1 MAKSSSRVIW
11 TGSWVVRKLFT
22 AAEAVPV
29 AAEKRKT
36 MYRRLSELGAS
47 GGSVSK
53 TLNEFILEGGKTS
66 KINLTYCIK
75 ELRKYGRFDHAI
87 EVLEW
92 MQKRK
97 MNFSHV
103 DHAVYLDLTAK
114 TKGIAA
120 AENYFDNLQP
130 SVQNHVTYSTLLNCY
145 CKELMSEKALA
156 LFEKMDKMKLLS
168 TSMPF
173 SNLMTL
179 HMRLGQPEKVL
190 DIVQEMKQGGISPS
204 TFTYSIWM
212 QSYGCLNDFE
222 GVHRVLDEMKMDGKE
237 NFSWTTYSNLAA
249 IYVKA
254 GLFDKAESALR
265 KLEEQIEC
273 GRDGGLQKK
282 RRHDGGDREAYHFLI
297 SLYAGT
303 SNLSEVHR
311 VWNSLKSR
319 FRTTTNISYLNVLQ
333 ALAKLKDA
341 EGLLKCFKEWESSCQ
356 SYDMRLANV
365 AIRSCLE
372 HGMYEEA
379 ESIFDDALKRT
390 KGLFFKAREMFMV
403 FFLKNHRPD
412 LALKHMKAAL
422 SEVNEI
428 EWQPDQK
435 TLSAF
440 LNYFEDEKDVDG
452 AERLCKIW
460 KQNNRLNSNAYIL
473 LLKTHIAAGRLAPE
487 MRQRLEEDNIEINP
501 ELENLLERVSPKLA

>member
-1 MAKSSSRVIW
+1 MAKSPSRVIW
-11 TGSWVVRKLFT
+11 TGSLAVRHLCA

-29 AAEKRKT
+29 KR

-66 KINLTYCIK
+66 KINLTTCIK
-75 ELRKYGRFDHAI
+75 KLRKYGRFDHAI
-87 EVLEW
+87 EVMEW

-120 AENYFDNLQP
+120 AENYFDNLPP

-145 CKELMSEKALA
+145 CKELMSEKAQT

-190 DIVQEMKQGGISPS
+190 DIVQEMKQRGVSPG
-204 TFTYSIWM
+204 TFTYNIWM
-212 QSYGCLNDFE
+212 QSYGCLNDFK
-222 GVHRVLDEMKMDGKE
+222 GVQRVLDEMKMDGKE
-237 NFSWTTYSNLAA
+237 NFSWTTYSNLAT

-254 GLFDKAESALR
+254 GLFDKAESALG

-273 GRDGGLQKK
+273 GRDCDFQKN
-282 RRHDGGDREAYHFLI
+282 RRHDGDREAYHFLI

-311 VWNSLKSR
+311 VWNSLKSS

-333 ALAKLKDA
+333 ALAKLKDV
-341 EGLLKCFKEWESSCQ
+341 EGLLKCFKEWESSCH

-365 AIRSCLE
+365 AIRACLE
-372 HGMYEEA
+372 HDMHEEA
-379 ESIFDDALKRT
+379 ASIFDEALKRT

-403 FFLKNHRPD
+403 FFLKNRQPD
-412 LALKHMKAAL
+412 LALEHMKAAF
-422 SEVNEI
+422 SDIKEI

-435 TLSAF
+435 TVSAF
-440 LNYFEDEKDVDG
+440 LNCFEDEKDVDG

-460 KQNNRLNSNAYIL
+460 KQLNRLNSNAYIL
-473 LLKTHIAAGRLAPE
+473 LLKTYIAAGRLAPE

-501 ELENLLERVSPKLA
+501 ELENLLERVSPK

>member
-1 MAKSSSRVIW
+1 MAKNPSRVIW
-11 TGSWVVRKLFT
+11 TGSWAVRKLFT

-29 AAEKRKT
+29 AAKKRKT

-53 TLNEFILEGGKTS
+53 TLNEFILEGGKAS
-66 KINLTYCIK
+66 KINLTDCIK

-87 EVLEW
+87 EVLKW

-103 DHAVYLDLTAK
+103 DHALYLDLTAK

-168 TSMPF
+168 SSMPF

-190 DIVQEMKQGGISPS
+190 DIVQEMKQRGISPS

-222 GVHRVLDEMKMDGKE
+222 GVQRVLDEMKMDGKE
-237 NFSWTTYSNLAA
+237 NFSWTTYSNLAT

-273 GRDGGLQKK
+273 GRDGGFQKK
-282 RRHDGGDREAYHFLI
+282 CRHDGDREAYHFLI

-365 AIRSCLE
+365 AIRACLE
-372 HGMYEEA
+372 HDMYEEA

-422 SEVNEI
+422 SEVREI
-428 EWQPDQK
+428 EWEPDQK
-435 TLSAF
+435 TISAF

-460 KQNNRLNSNAYIL
+460 KQINRLNSNAYIL

>member
-1 MAKSSSRVIW
+1 
-11 TGSWVVRKLFT
+11 
-22 AAEAVPV
+22 
-29 AAEKRKT
+29 
-36 MYRRLSELGAS
+36 
-47 GGSVSK
+47 
-53 TLNEFILEGGKTS
+53 
-66 KINLTYCIK
+66 
-75 ELRKYGRFDHAI
+75 
-87 EVLEW
+87 
-92 MQKRK
+92 
-97 MNFSHV
+97 
-103 DHAVYLDLTAK
+103 
-114 TKGIAA
+114 
-120 AENYFDNLQP
+120 
-130 SVQNHVTYSTLLNCY
+130 
-145 CKELMSEKALA
+145 
-156 LFEKMDKMKLLS
+156 MDKMKLLS

-190 DIVQEMKQGGISPS
+190 DIVQEMKQRGISPS

-273 GRDGGLQKK
+273 GRGGGFQKK
-282 RRHDGGDREAYHFLI
+282 HRHDGGDREAYHFLI

-303 SNLSEVHR
+303 SNPSEVHR

-372 HGMYEEA
+372 H
-379 ESIFDDALKRT
+379 
-390 KGLFFKAREMFMV
+390 
-403 FFLKNHRPD
+403 
-412 LALKHMKAAL
+412 AL

-440 LNYFEDEKDVDG
+440 LNYFEDDKDVDC

-487 MRQRLEEDNIEINP
+487 MRQRLEEDNIEMNP

>member
-1 MAKSSSRVIW
+1 MAKSPSRVIW
-11 TGSWVVRKLFT
+11 TGSRAVRHLCA

-29 AAEKRKT
+29 AAEKRKR

-53 TLNEFILEGGKTS
+53 TLNELILEGGKTS
-66 KINLTYCIK
+66 KINLTTCIK
-75 ELRKYGRFDHAI
+75 KLRKYGRFDHAI
-87 EVLEW
+87 EVMEW

-120 AENYFDNLQP
+120 AENYFDNLPP

-145 CKELMSEKALA
+145 CKELMSEKALT

-190 DIVQEMKQGGISPS
+190 DIVQEMKQRGVSPG
-204 TFTYSIWM
+204 TFTYNIWM

-222 GVHRVLDEMKMDGKE
+222 GVQRVLDEMKMDGKE
-237 NFSWTTYSNLAA
+237 NFSWTTYSNLAT

-254 GLFDKAESALR
+254 GLLDQAESALR

-273 GRDGGLQKK
+273 GRDCDFQKK
-282 RRHDGGDREAYHFLI
+282 RRHDADREAYHFLI

-311 VWNSLKSR
+311 VWNSLKSS

-333 ALAKLKDA
+333 ALAKLKDV
-341 EGLLKCFKEWESSCQ
+341 EGLLKCFKEWESSCH

-365 AIRSCLE
+365 AIRACLE
-372 HGMYEEA
+372 HDMYEEA
-379 ESIFDDALKRT
+379 ASIFDEALKRT

-403 FFLKNHRPD
+403 FFLKNHQQD
-412 LALKHMKAAL
+412 LALKHMKAAF
-422 SEVNEI
+422 SEAKEI

-435 TLSAF
+435 TVSAF

-460 KQNNRLNSNAYIL
+460 KQINRLKSNAYIL
-473 LLKTHIAAGRLAPE
+473 LLKTYIAAGRLAPE

-501 ELENLLERVSPKLA
+501 ELENLLERLSPK

>member
-1 MAKSSSRVIW
+1 M
-11 TGSWVVRKLFT
+11 
-22 AAEAVPV
+22 
-29 AAEKRKT
+29 
-36 MYRRLSELGAS
+36 
-47 GGSVSK
+47 
-53 TLNEFILEGGKTS
+53 
-66 KINLTYCIK
+66 
-75 ELRKYGRFDHAI
+75 
-87 EVLEW
+87 EW

-120 AENYFDNLQP
+120 AENYFDNLPP

-145 CKELMSEKALA
+145 CKELMSEKALT

-190 DIVQEMKQGGISPS
+190 DIVQEMKQRGVSPG
-204 TFTYSIWM
+204 TFTYNIWM

-222 GVHRVLDEMKMDGKE
+222 GVQRVLDEMKMDGKE
-237 NFSWTTYSNLAA
+237 NFSWTTYSNLAT

-254 GLFDKAESALR
+254 GLLEQAESALR

-273 GRDGGLQKK
+273 GRDCDFQKK
-282 RRHDGGDREAYHFLI
+282 RRHDADREAYHFLI

-311 VWNSLKSR
+311 VWNSLKSS

-333 ALAKLKDA
+333 ALAKLKDV
-341 EGLLKCFKEWESSCQ
+341 EGLLKCFKEWESSCH

-365 AIRSCLE
+365 AIRACLE
-372 HGMYEEA
+372 HDMYEEA
-379 ESIFDDALKRT
+379 ASIFDEALKRT

-403 FFLKNHRPD
+403 FFLKNHQPD
-412 LALKHMKAAL
+412 LALKHMKAAF
-422 SEVNEI
+422 SEAKEI

-435 TLSAF
+435 TVSAF

-460 KQNNRLNSNAYIL
+460 KQINRQKCNAYIL
-473 LLKTHIAAGRLAPE
+473 LLKTYIAAGRLAPE

-501 ELENLLERVSPKLA
+501 ELENLLKRLSPK

>member
-1 MAKSSSRVIW
+1 MAKSPSRVIW
-11 TGSWVVRKLFT
+11 TGSRAVRHLCA

-29 AAEKRKT
+29 KR

-66 KINLTYCIK
+66 KINLTTCIK
-75 ELRKYGRFDHAI
+75 KLRKFGRFDHAI
-87 EVLEW
+87 EVMEW

-103 DHAVYLDLTAK
+103 DYAVYLDLTAK

-120 AENYFDNLQP
+120 AENYFDNLPP

-145 CKELMSEKALA
+145 CKELMSEKAQT

-190 DIVQEMKQGGISPS
+190 DIVQEMKQRGVSPG
-204 TFTYSIWM
+204 TFTYNIWM

-222 GVHRVLDEMKMDGKE
+222 GVQRVLDEMKMDGKE
-237 NFSWTTYSNLAA
+237 NFSWTTYSNLAT

-254 GLFDKAESALR
+254 GLFDKAESALG

-273 GRDGGLQKK
+273 GSDCDFQKK
-282 RRHDGGDREAYHFLI
+282 RRHDGDREAYHFLI

-311 VWNSLKSR
+311 VWNSLKSS
-319 FRTTTNISYLNVLQ
+319 FHTTTNISYLNVLQ
-333 ALAKLKDA
+333 ALAKLKDV
-341 EGLLKCFKEWESSCQ
+341 EGLLKCFKEWESSCH

-365 AIRSCLE
+365 AIRACLE
-372 HGMYEEA
+372 HDMHEEA
-379 ESIFDDALKRT
+379 ASIFDEALKRT

-403 FFLKNHRPD
+403 FFLKNRQPD
-412 LALKHMKAAL
+412 LALEHIIAAF
-422 SEVNEI
+422 SEAKEI

-435 TLSAF
+435 TVSAF

-460 KQNNRLNSNAYIL
+460 KQLNRLNSNAYIL
-473 LLKTHIAAGRLAPE
+473 LLKTYIAAGRLAPE

-501 ELENLLERVSPKLA
+501 ELENLLERVSPK

>member
-66 KINLTYCIK
+66 KINLTDCIK

-145 CKELMSEKALA
+145 CKELMSEKALT

-190 DIVQEMKQGGISPS
+190 DIVQEMKQRGISPS

-237 NFSWTTYSNLAA
+237 NFSWTTYSNLAT

-273 GRDGGLQKK
+273 GCDGGLQKK

-372 HGMYEEA
+372 HDMYEEA

-435 TLSAF
+435 TISAF

-460 KQNNRLNSNAYIL
+460 KQNNLLNSNAYIL